1 MGSACHCRLNSGNWN
16 KGLATYKLRDVR
28 RRLEEMG
35 AVFQTQKGRP
45 HATVRCGGR
54 VARWPNPHDDPI
66 DDALLNL
73 ILRQLGIT
81 RAAFFN

>member
-1 MGSACHCRLNSGNWN
+1 
-16 KGLATYKLRDVR
+16 
-28 RRLEEMG
+28 
-35 AVFQTQKGRP
+35 
-45 HATVRCGGR
+45 

-81 RAAFFN
+81 RAVFFN

>member
-1 MGSACHCRLNSGNWN
+1 MGLARHDLLHAGKRGI
-16 KGLATYKLRDVR
+16 GLATYKLRDVR

-45 HATVRCGGR
+45 HATVRYGGR

>member
-1 MGSACHCRLNSGNWN
+1 MGNN
-16 KGLATYKLRDVR
+16 LATYKLRDVR
-28 RRLEEMG
+28 RRLEEMR
-35 AVFQTQKGRP
+35 ARFQTQKGCP
-45 HATVRCGGR
+45 HATVRYGGR